1 MTHLVLELLL
11 VFLCYGHNCFASLQV
26 VEQTTDAISEG
37 VGGGEQGK

>member
-11 VFLCYGHNCFASLQV
+11 VFLCYGYNCFTSLQV

-37 VGGGEQGK
+37 VGVGGAG